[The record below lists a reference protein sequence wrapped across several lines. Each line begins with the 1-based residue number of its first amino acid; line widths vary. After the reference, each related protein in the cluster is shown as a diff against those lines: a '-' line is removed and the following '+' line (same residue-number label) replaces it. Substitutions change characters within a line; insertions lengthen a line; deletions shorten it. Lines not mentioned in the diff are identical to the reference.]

1 MYVWTATMYR
11 RRAMRKTKVQVKV
24 VYEVEYEGK
33 VTEEDIDLNDVL
45 RDMDAIKEID
55 VDIK

>member
-1 MYVWTATMYR
+1 MK
-11 RRAMRKTKVQVKV
+11 KTKVRVKV
-24 VYEVEYEGK
+24 VYEVEYEGE
-33 VTEEDIDLNDVL
+33 VTEDEIDLNDVL

>member
-1 MYVWTATMYR
+1 MD
-11 RRAMRKTKVQVKV
+11 KTKVQVKV

-45 RDMDAIKEID
+45 RDVDAIKEID
-55 VDIK
+55 VNIK

>member
-1 MYVWTATMYR
+1 
-11 RRAMRKTKVQVKV
+11 MRKTKVRVKV

-45 RDMDAIKEID
+45 KDMDAIKEID
-55 VDIK
+55 VNLTRVKE

>member
-1 MYVWTATMYR
+1 
-11 RRAMRKTKVQVKV
+11 MRKTKVQVKV

>member
-1 MYVWTATMYR
+1 MDN
-11 RRAMRKTKVQVKV
+11 TKVRVKV

-45 RDMDAIKEID
+45 KDVDAIKEID
-55 VDIK
+55 VNIK

>member
-1 MYVWTATMYR
+1 
-11 RRAMRKTKVQVKV
+11 MRETKVRVKV

-33 VTEEDIDLNDVL
+33 VTEDEIDLNDIL

>member
-1 MYVWTATMYR
+1 MYVWTATMHR
-11 RRAMRKTKVQVKV
+11 RRAMRKTKVRVKV

-33 VTEEDIDLNDVL
+33 VTEDEIDLNDIL

>member
-1 MYVWTATMYR
+1 MD
-11 RRAMRKTKVQVKV
+11 KTKVQVKV

-33 VTEEDIDLNDVL
+33 VTEEDIDLNDIL
-45 RDMDAIKEID
+45 RDVDAIKEID

>member
-1 MYVWTATMYR
+1 MD
-11 RRAMRKTKVQVKV
+11 KTKVQVKV

-33 VTEEDIDLNDVL
+33 VTEDEIDLNDIL

>member
-1 MYVWTATMYR
+1 MD
-11 RRAMRKTKVQVKV
+11 KTKVQVKV

-45 RDMDAIKEID
+45 KDVDAIKEID
-55 VDIK
+55 VNIK

>member
-1 MYVWTATMYR
+1 MK
-11 RRAMRKTKVQVKV
+11 KTKVRVKV

-45 RDMDAIKEID
+45 RDVDAIKEID
-55 VDIK
+55 VNIK